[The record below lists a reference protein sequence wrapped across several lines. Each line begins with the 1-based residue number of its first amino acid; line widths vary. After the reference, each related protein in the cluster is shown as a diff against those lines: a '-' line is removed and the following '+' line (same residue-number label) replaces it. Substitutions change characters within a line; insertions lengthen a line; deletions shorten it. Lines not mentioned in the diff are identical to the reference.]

1 MTTTPADHI
10 GTAAARICASAA
22 RFIPFCLPAPEQVR
36 AFALSVAGQR
46 AAHRAAL
53 CRAELR
59 AKAAEL
65 VASDRLAVCG
75 RA

>member
-10 GTAAARICASAA
+10 GTAAAHICASAA

-46 AAHRAAL
+46 AIHRAL

-65 VASDRLAVCG
+65 VAADRLAVCG

>member
-10 GTAAARICASAA
+10 GTAAAHICASAA
-22 RFIPFCLPAPEQVR
+22 RFIPFCLPARGRVR
-36 AFALSVAGQR
+36 AFALSVARQ
-46 AAHRAAL
+46 RAAL